1 MVRKGN
7 LRKQQL
13 GLLEISNLN
22 HGIWSS
28 EMLSPNLKLWLTHSP
43 TDRGNCQEMLLH
55 LKIETCIWN
64 IEFEIWNIEILNSK
78 YKIKLDTSS
87 LKLSYGILTTL
98 NISDISN
105 LNHIWNTKFAIW
117 SLIIAER
124 LADLFSANLIT
135 WEDFWQWP
143 IQIQYKYNT
152 NIIEIQEE
160 ESKTFGKGRPFL

>member
-1 MVRKGN
+1 MVRKGH
-7 LRKQQL
+7 LREQQL

-28 EMLSPNLKLWLTHSP
+28 EMLSPNLKLWLTHSLTDPP
-43 TDRGNCQEMLLH
+43 TDRGNCQEMLSH

-64 IEFEIWNIEILNSK
+64 IEFEIWNMFEILNSK

-124 LADLFSANLIT
+124 LADLFSANLIRRRFLSVANT
-135 WEDFWQWP
+135 NT
-143 IQIQYKYNT
+143 IQVQYKYHRNT
-152 NIIEIQEE
+152 RRGE
-160 ESKTFGKGRPFL
+160 